1 MDGAGRTAT
10 RRRRL
15 RSAVPEP
22 RGAAPKQQDGM
33 SGMRGGRCEYR
44 QYAAAYPAPE
54 PARKLYGENG
64 PIATKAERIRYACEL
79 EYFRHT
85 STA

>member
-1 MDGAGRTAT
+1 MDSAGGMTAQ
-10 RRRRL
+10 RRRL
-15 RSAVPEP
+15 RDATPE
-22 RGAAPKQQDGM
+22 
-33 SGMRGGRCEYR
+33 SRGGVSGSWST
-44 QYAAAYPAPE
+44 ASE

>member
-1 MDGAGRTAT
+1 MEGAGGMTAQ
-10 RRRRL
+10 RRRL
-15 RSAVPEP
+15 RD
-22 RGAAPKQQDGM
+22 AASESQGEV
-33 SGMRGGRCEYR
+33 SGPWGT
-44 QYAAAYPAPE
+44 ASE

>member
-1 MDGAGRTAT
+1 MDGAGGMTAQ
-10 RRRRL
+10 RRRL
-15 RSAVPEP
+15 RD
-22 RGAAPKQQDGM
+22 AAPESQGGV
-33 SGMRGGRCEYR
+33 SGPWGT
-44 QYAAAYPAPE
+44 ASE

-64 PIATKAERIRYACEL
+64 PIVTKAARIRYACEL

>member
-1 MDGAGRTAT
+1 MDGAGGMTAQ
-10 RRRRL
+10 RRRL
-15 RSAVPEP
+15 RD
-22 RGAAPKQQDGM
+22 AAPESQGGV
-33 SGMRGGRCEYR
+33 SGPWGT
-44 QYAAAYPAPE
+44 ASE

-64 PIATKAERIRYACEL
+64 PIATKAARIRYACEL

>member
-1 MDGAGRTAT
+1 MEGAGGMTAQ
-10 RRRRL
+10 RRRL
-15 RSAVPEP
+15 RD
-22 RGAAPKQQDGM
+22 AA
-33 SGMRGGRCEYR
+33 S
-44 QYAAAYPAPE
+44 E

-64 PIATKAERIRYACEL
+64 PIATKAERMRYACEL

>member
-1 MDGAGRTAT
+1 MDGAGGMTAQ
-10 RRRRL
+10 RRRL
-15 RSAVPEP
+15 RD
-22 RGAAPKQQDGM
+22 AAPESQGV
-33 SGMRGGRCEYR
+33 SGSWGT
-44 QYAAAYPAPE
+44 ASE

-64 PIATKAERIRYACEL
+64 PIATKAKRIRYACEL

>member
-1 MDGAGRTAT
+1 MEGAGGMTVQ
-10 RRRRL
+10 RRRL
-15 RSAVPEP
+15 WDVASESQGGV
-22 RGAAPKQQDGM
+22 
-33 SGMRGGRCEYR
+33 SGPWGT
-44 QYAAAYPAPE
+44 ASE

-64 PIATKAERIRYACEL
+64 PIATKAARIRYACEL

>member
-1 MDGAGRTAT
+1 MNGAGGMAVQ
-10 RRRRL
+10 RRGL
-15 RSAVPEP
+15 RDAAPGSQSGVSGP
-22 RGAAPKQQDGM
+22 RGTTPG
-33 SGMRGGRCEYR
+33 
-44 QYAAAYPAPE
+44 
-54 PARKLYGENG
+54 PARKLYGEYG

>member
-1 MDGAGRTAT
+1 MEGAGGMTA

-15 RSAVPEP
+15 RDAAPGSQGGVSGP
-22 RGAAPKQQDGM
+22 RGTA
-33 SGMRGGRCEYR
+33 S
-44 QYAAAYPAPE
+44 E

-64 PIATKAERIRYACEL
+64 PIATKAARIRYACEL
-79 EYFRHT
+79 EHFRHT

>member
-1 MDGAGRTAT
+1 MEGAGGMTVQ
-10 RRRRL
+10 RRRL
-15 RSAVPEP
+15 RD
-22 RGAAPKQQDGM
+22 AASESQGGV
-33 SGMRGGRCEYR
+33 SGPWGT
-44 QYAAAYPAPE
+44 ASE

>member
-1 MDGAGRTAT
+1 MEGAGGMTVQ
-10 RRRRL
+10 RRRL
-15 RSAVPEP
+15 WD
-22 RGAAPKQQDGM
+22 AASESQGGV
-33 SGMRGGRCEYR
+33 SGPWGT
-44 QYAAAYPAPE
+44 ASE
-54 PARKLYGENG
+54 PARELYGENG

>member
-1 MDGAGRTAT
+1 MDGAGGMTAQ
-10 RRRRL
+10 RRRL
-15 RSAVPEP
+15 RD
-22 RGAAPKQQDGM
+22 AAPESQGGV
-33 SGMRGGRCEYR
+33 SGPWGT
-44 QYAAAYPAPE
+44 ASE
-54 PARKLYGENG
+54 PARKLYGEND

>member
-1 MDGAGRTAT
+1 MEGAGGMTAQ
-10 RRRRL
+10 RRRL
-15 RSAVPEP
+15 RD
-22 RGAAPKQQDGM
+22 AAPESQGGV
-33 SGMRGGRCEYR
+33 SGSWGT
-44 QYAAAYPAPE
+44 ASE

-64 PIATKAERIRYACEL
+64 PIATKTERIRYACEL

>member
-1 MDGAGRTAT
+1 MDGSGRTAA

-15 RSAVPEP
+15 QGTASGP
-22 RGAAPKQQDGM
+22 QDGV
-33 SGMRGGRCEYR
+33 SEMRCGRCEHR
-44 QYAAAYPAPE
+44 QHAPAHPTPG

-64 PIATKAERIRYACEL
+64 SIATKAVRIRYACEL

>member
-1 MDGAGRTAT
+1 MEGAGGMTVQ
-10 RRRRL
+10 RRRL
-15 RSAVPEP
+15 WD
-22 RGAAPKQQDGM
+22 AASESQGGV
-33 SGMRGGRCEYR
+33 SGPWGT
-44 QYAAAYPAPE
+44 ASE

-64 PIATKAERIRYACEL
+64 PIATKAARIRYAYEL